1 MPTSTPSSPS
11 TTSSPST
18 PGPRRSAR
26 SRRLS
31 RALVPLAL
39 TGLAVVGTPVGT
51 ATAGAAE
58 RPYAL
63 TSAQERTVLRLVD
76 DVCGD
81 TWCEGDHAF
90 RFQRFSCDPRRE
102 RCTLRVQIASYDEQP
117 RRWRTRSL
125 RLTGFPRYRDMV
137 RTGPTG
143 ERSLQDPFYEAVGAA
158 VRAAEA
164 TVP

>member
-1 MPTSTPSSPS
+1 MPAAPAVRARVQRTAA
-11 TTSSPST
+11 
-18 PGPRRSAR
+18 RRR
-26 SRRLS
+26 
-31 RALVPLAL
+31 
-39 TGLAVVGTPVGT
+39 
-51 ATAGAAE
+51 AGALLLAAVSSAVLLGEPAAASAE
-58 RPYAL
+58 VRRYGL
-63 TSAQERTVLRLVD
+63 TAAQERVVLRLVD